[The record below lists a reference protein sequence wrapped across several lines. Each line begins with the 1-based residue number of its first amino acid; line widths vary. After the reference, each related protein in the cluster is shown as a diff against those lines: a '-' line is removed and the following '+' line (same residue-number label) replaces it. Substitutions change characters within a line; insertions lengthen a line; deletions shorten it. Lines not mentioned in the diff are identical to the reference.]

1 MVLYFKN
8 DKKIF
13 FPNFSNVCIYYKY
26 INYRLIV
33 TNFVL
38 VAIKKKK
45 NNNPRSVLV
54 ANNMRRVQNPIET
67 NRFAAMKYTHRLVTI
82 AIEFG

>member
-8 DKKIF
+8 DKKNF

-45 NNNPRSVLV
+45 KIILDPYSS
-54 ANNMRRVQNPIET
+54 P
-67 NRFAAMKYTHRLVTI
+67 TI
-82 AIEFG
+82 CVEYKTR